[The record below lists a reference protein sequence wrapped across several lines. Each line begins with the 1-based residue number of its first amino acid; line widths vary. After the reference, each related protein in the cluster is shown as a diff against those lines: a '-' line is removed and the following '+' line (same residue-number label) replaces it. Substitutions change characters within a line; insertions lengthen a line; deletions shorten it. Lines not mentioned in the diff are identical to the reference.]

1 MHVRCRTRVSAVS
14 GGLLEG
20 SHLSEKNLLLLMYF
34 WAHDCAGTRAE
45 EMLGHGS
52 KAVAEWSARFR
63 QCVLNEQVSRG
74 VVLGGR
80 DMEVEVDETEI
91 GRRRKGL
98 HVHES
103 QVIAD
108 VRGVFE
114 RSTGKIFL
122 ETYEKLQADSDERR
136 FGPPNKAEAS
146 DLFGHVAAGSIVFA
160 DSARAYLSAA
170 ASHGVLLRCVNHGKG
185 EYVRREHLRGCLR
198 CVSTQ
203 GIDGTWGRLKMW
215 FSSKGGIPSDHVLA
229 YLKEFQWRAN
239 YSDCDLFVKLCE
251 HIRDGFFQ

>member
-1 MHVRCRTRVSAVS
+1 MGLSDKGCRTRVSAVS

-91 GRRRKGL
+91 GRRKKGL

-114 RSTGKIFL
+114 RSAGKIFL
-122 ETYEKLQADSDERR
+122 ET
-136 FGPPNKAEAS
+136 
-146 DLFGHVAAGSIVFA
+146 
-160 DSARAYLSAA
+160 
-170 ASHGVLLRCVNHGKG
+170 
-185 EYVRREHLRGCLR
+185 
-198 CVSTQ
+198 
-203 GIDGTWGRLKMW
+203 
-215 FSSKGGIPSDHVLA
+215 
-229 YLKEFQWRAN
+229 
-239 YSDCDLFVKLCE
+239 
-251 HIRDGFFQ
+251 